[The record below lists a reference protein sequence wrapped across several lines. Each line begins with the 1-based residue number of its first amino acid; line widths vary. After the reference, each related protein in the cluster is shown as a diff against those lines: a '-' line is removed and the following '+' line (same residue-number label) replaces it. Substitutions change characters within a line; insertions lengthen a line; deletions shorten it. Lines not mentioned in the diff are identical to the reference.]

1 MGNYWRKRFEMLEK
15 KSNEYGLDAFRQ
27 IEPTFIKAEKEIQ
40 KEIES
45 WYGRYAR
52 NNNITMTEAR
62 RQLSTKEL
70 KEFRW
75 DVKEYIK
82 YGRENAI
89 DQRWMKQLENASAR
103 VHINRL
109 EALKIR
115 TQQAAEV
122 AFGNELNVIDAMARK
137 VYTED
142 YYHSIFEM
150 QKGFG
155 VGWEIGQVDE
165 RKLGQLISKPWAADG
180 KNFSQRIWNHRD
192 QLVNELHTQMT
203 RACILGEPPK
213 KAIDT
218 IAKKFNTTKN
228 QAGRLV
234 MTEQAFFHSAAQ
246 KDAFKELEVEEF
258 EVVATLDSSTSDI
271 CQDMDGQHFPM
282 SEYEPGVTAPPF
294 HVWCRSVTAP
304 YFEDNYGGER
314 AARDVDGK
322 TYYVPDNM
330 KYKDWKEH
338 FVDKTKN
345 PEDWLKPVKDVV
357 SGKTSNFIPTDTID
371 KAETTDDVDLKEY
384 KTLSNYDQSIEWAK
398 DDLDSHLEFCRGLPK
413 KYHAPFDTF
422 ESEIPKYEKQLSN
435 AFKKFDFATN
445 TDSIAIEHILK
456 DKKFK
461 SFVETKTTNGYKD
474 LTMRKD
480 ATKQL
485 FSLWD
490 DELELGVSQF
500 EKYGYLGKADRAK
513 SLYGNCR
520 IVFKKEKLWDR
531 TTFTV
536 GDSLESLNDGSRKIP
551 SLVSKPKIVSN
562 GTNIFSE
569 NMPDINNT
577 VINAI
582 QKRFDSIEENGYFQ
596 GMMNAEDYVELQFHG
611 EITLDD
617 IAYIEVPKSSKNL
630 DVIQELAK
638 KYKVKIKVTR

>member
-1 MGNYWRKRFEMLEK
+1 MKSSAYWRKRFELLEQ

-27 IEPTFIKAEKEIQ
+27 IEPAFIQAEKEIQ

-52 NNNITMTEAR
+52 NNGVSMTEAR

-75 DVKEYIK
+75 DVNEYIK

-203 RACILGEPPK
+203 RTCILGEPPK
-213 KAIDT
+213 KIIDT

-258 EVVATLDSSTSDI
+258 EVVATLDSSTSDT
-271 CQDMDGQHFPM
+271 CQDMDGEHFPM

-322 TYYVPDNM
+322 TYYVPDDM
-330 KYKDWKEH
+330 KYKDWK
-338 FVDKTKN
+338 
-345 PEDWLKPVKDVV
+345 
-357 SGKTSNFIPTDTID
+357 
-371 KAETTDDVDLKEY
+371 
-384 KTLSNYDQSIEWAK
+384 
-398 DDLDSHLEFCRGLPK
+398 
-413 KYHAPFDTF
+413 
-422 ESEIPKYEKQLSN
+422 
-435 AFKKFDFATN
+435 
-445 TDSIAIEHILK
+445 
-456 DKKFK
+456 K
-461 SFVETKTTNGYKD
+461 SFVNGDTSGLTVVTSDDTIIAGGLSGALNAGSKAAFKHAKQYYESVRKMTTDCELISKNTGFDLYFVQTVKNHLFMTKHDLGNG
-474 LTMRKD
+474 
-480 ATKQL
+480 
-485 FSLWD
+485 
-490 DELELGVSQF
+490 ELEYFYPDYEIAQSWQRMMDSNMKIQPHDLILL
-500 EKYGYLGKADRAK
+500 EHEHAEYLYM
-513 SLYGNCR
+513 S
-520 IVFKKEKLWDR
+520 
-531 TTFTV
+531 
-536 GDSLESLNDGSRKIP
+536 
-551 SLVSKPKIVSN
+551 
-562 GTNIFSE
+562 
-569 NMPDINNT
+569 
-577 VINAI
+577 
-582 QKRFDSIEENGYFQ
+582 Q
-596 GMMNAEDYVELQFHG
+596 GMTQSEAHEKAEEL
-611 EITLDD
+611 
-617 IAYIEVPKSSKNL
+617 YNY
-630 DVIQELAK
+630 AK
-638 KYKVKIKVTR
+638 ALKERK

>member
-142 YYHSIFEM
+142 YYHSIFEI

-155 VGWEIGQVDE
+155 IGWEIGQVDQ
-165 RKLGQLISKPWAADG
+165 RKLSQLISKPWAADG

-203 RACILGEPPK
+203 RTCILGEPPK

-246 KDAFKELEVEEF
+246 RDAFKELEVEEF

-314 AARDVDGK
+314 VARDADGK
-322 TYYVPDNM
+322 TYYVPDDM
-330 KYKDWKEH
+330 KYKDWKEY

-345 PEDWLKPVKDVV
+345 PADWLKPTNMNVKDV
-357 SGKTSNFIPTDTID
+357 KTSFIPANTIKEAESYAQVHFADNASFKGITNLDAINEINERLTYLMETYPVDKLDNMYANSRLKTADMKANAFNLEFNTKRINENSMGYDWQGRIKRNVKKIEEWKEYLDSTKYSTSTIKAYKKAIKNAEKENMFKRWTFYGDTGKIAD
-371 KAETTDDVDLKEY
+371 IVTHEYGHILADQYFGQMNGKWGNPNFSVDLNNALYKTKIMVNSVYHKARKNGDIYNISMYADSDEYEFFAETFAMYIGGEKLPDYIEEMLKEV
-384 KTLSNYDQSIEWAK
+384 L
-398 DDLDSHLEFCRGLPK
+398 
-413 KYHAPFDTF
+413 
-422 ESEIPKYEKQLSN
+422 
-435 AFKKFDFATN
+435 
-445 TDSIAIEHILK
+445 
-456 DKKFK
+456 
-461 SFVETKTTNGYKD
+461 
-474 LTMRKD
+474 
-480 ATKQL
+480 
-485 FSLWD
+485 
-490 DELELGVSQF
+490 
-500 EKYGYLGKADRAK
+500 
-513 SLYGNCR
+513 
-520 IVFKKEKLWDR
+520 
-531 TTFTV
+531 
-536 GDSLESLNDGSRKIP
+536 
-551 SLVSKPKIVSN
+551 
-562 GTNIFSE
+562 
-569 NMPDINNT
+569 
-577 VINAI
+577 
-582 QKRFDSIEENGYFQ
+582 ENGR
-596 GMMNAEDYVELQFHG
+596 L
-611 EITLDD
+611 
-617 IAYIEVPKSSKNL
+617 
-630 DVIQELAK
+630 
-638 KYKVKIKVTR
+638 

>member
-115 TQQAAEV
+115 TQQAAEI
-122 AFGNELNVIDAMARK
+122 AFGNELNVLDAMARK

-165 RKLGQLISKPWAADG
+165 RKLSQLISKPWAADG

-203 RACILGEPPK
+203 RTCILGEPPK

-282 SEYEPGVTAPPF
+282 SEYAPGVTAPPF

-314 AARDVDGK
+314 AARGADGK

-330 KYKDWKEH
+330 KYKDWKEY

-345 PEDWLKPVKDVV
+345 PADWLKPADMTVNEVKNMTEAVEALTSTVGFLEVEDSFIQYVDEELAIDNTNQLIKLEEKFGAIHKSKATICSVGQGDAAAYVGSTMTDPLNFNLSLCPRAFYQGKKKLVERQLKDTKRGFSMPFSDKNASIYTVTHEYGHIVHNMLIQERMISKGWSLTNRMQFADRSKKSKKAIFKWYLDVELEV
-357 SGKTSNFIPTDTID
+357 LKECYAEIAEITRKANPGIKIADTISQYGKTNR
-371 KAETTDDVDLKEY
+371 AEFFAEVFAN
-384 KTLSNYDQSIEWAK
+384 S
-398 DDLDSHLEFCRGLPK
+398 
-413 KYHAPFDTF
+413 
-422 ESEIPKYEKQLSN
+422 QLGEPN
-435 AFKKFDFATN
+435 
-445 TDSIAIEHILK
+445 E
-456 DKKFK
+456 
-461 SFVETKTTNGYKD
+461 
-474 LTMRKD
+474 
-480 ATKQL
+480 
-485 FSLWD
+485 
-490 DELELGVSQF
+490 
-500 EKYGYLGKADRAK
+500 LGKAMNVW
-513 SLYGNCR
+513 L
-520 IVFKKEKLWDR
+520 KKRGL
-531 TTFTV
+531 
-536 GDSLESLNDGSRKIP
+536 
-551 SLVSKPKIVSN
+551 
-562 GTNIFSE
+562 
-569 NMPDINNT
+569 
-577 VINAI
+577 
-582 QKRFDSIEENGYFQ
+582 
-596 GMMNAEDYVELQFHG
+596 
-611 EITLDD
+611 
-617 IAYIEVPKSSKNL
+617 
-630 DVIQELAK
+630 
-638 KYKVKIKVTR
+638 IK